1 MPGDVQE
8 IALVHILT
16 ATQMRAPLAAP
27 VQHMGKAAL
36 DDLGAQIETLLGN
49 IGTQSRVIV
58 GDRPARRVVAT
69 PA

>member
-8 IALVHILT
+8 IALAHILT
-16 ATQMRAPLAAP
+16 ATQMRAPHAAP
-27 VQHMGKAAL
+27 IQHMGKAAL
-36 DDLGAQIETLLGN
+36 DDLGAQLEALLGN
-49 IGTQSRVIV
+49 IGTQSHAIV